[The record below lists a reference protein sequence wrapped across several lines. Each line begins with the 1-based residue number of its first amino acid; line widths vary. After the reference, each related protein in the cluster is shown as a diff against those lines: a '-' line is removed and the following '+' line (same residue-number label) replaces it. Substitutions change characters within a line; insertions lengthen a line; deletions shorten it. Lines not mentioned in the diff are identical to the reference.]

1 MLELLS
7 RVWWGFLVRGLAA
20 IIFGVLALIWPSA
33 TLAVLIILF
42 GAYVLVDGVLLVIK
56 AVSTWK
62 VRDDRWLL
70 LIEGLLGIGIG
81 VMTFFAPAITTIVLV
96 FYIAAWS
103 LATGIIEIVSGIRL
117 RKELSGEI
125 FWILTGI
132 VSIIFAVLL
141 MLFPG
146 AGAVGVIWLIAIYAI
161 VFGLLLVVL
170 SFRLLSYRG
179 HAEAVKR

>member
-1 MLELLS
+1 MLAELS
-7 RVWWGFLVRGLAA
+7 KVWWAFLIRGLAA
-20 IIFGVLALIWPSA
+20 IIFGILALVWPSA

-42 GAYVLVDGVLLVIK
+42 GTYALVDGVFLAVK
-56 AVSTWK
+56 AISSWNA
-62 VRDDRWLL
+62 RDDRWLL

-81 VMTFFAPAITTIVLV
+81 VMTFVSPAVTAIALL

-117 RKELSGEI
+117 RKEISGEI
-125 FWILTGI
+125 WWILSGI

-146 AGAVGVIWLIAIYAI
+146 AGVLGVLWLISTYAI
-161 VFGLLLVVL
+161 IFGVLLVML
-170 SFRLLSYRG
+170 SFRLLSHRG
-179 HAEAVKR
+179 HAKAPKT